1 MALPTLAHKHP
12 FFQLNPDRFELF
24 ILTIGRHLLQLS
36 REDRK
41 TPEEKLLHKAVILA
55 YQLSYCINETQ
66 IVASGLIRAVSRR
79 KFQEPEEHPEEE
91 LNDFIK
97 AHDWVAADGYK
108 RVHPWLAGRLI
119 ITHRTIRA
127 VQSRLFL

>member
-1 MALPTLAHKHP
+1 MALPTLARKDP
-12 FFQLNPDRFELF
+12 LFQPNPDRFEFF
-24 ILTIGRHLLQLS
+24 ILTIGRHLIQLS
-36 REDRK
+36 RGDRN

-97 AHDWVAADGYK
+97 THDWIAAYDYE
-108 RVHPWLAGRLI
+108 RVHPWLASRLI
-119 ITHRTIRA
+119 ITHRAMRT
-127 VQSRLFL
+127 VQSR